1 VGESVIVTIDR
12 DNQNDFTD
20 LLFELRLRYLCKDQ
34 SNCRVWKTNKG
45 YHVAL
50 RINGLDFEKALFLR
64 AYLLDDFYRLGYDL
78 ARTDELGPGAM
89 TASYLT
95 LGRGRE
101 EQARELEL

>member
-1 VGESVIVTIDR
+1 MIVTVDR
-12 DNQNDFTD
+12 DSQGDFTD

-50 RINGLDFEKALFLR
+50 RVNGFDPEKALFLR

-78 ARTDELGPGAM
+78 ARVDGLGPKAM
-89 TASYLT
+89 TGVIFDAKGGAERSKA
-95 LGRGRE
+95 E
-101 EQARELEL
+101 EVKVG